1 MEPWRNK
8 ILDQQ
13 LEDLK
18 ELMRLKG
25 QLPPKS
31 NQASISDPIVEGL
44 STKNADKV
52 LERLDELV
60 GMKSVKDEV
69 KTLINL
75 LKMQK
80 LRQSKGI
87 KPPSITLHSVFCG
100 PPGTGKT
107 TIARLMGQI
116 YKELGVL
123 AKGHLVET
131 DRAGLVAG
139 YIGQTA
145 EKVHQVVDSA
155 LDGVLFIDEAYA
167 LIPEGAGRDFGQEAV
182 DTLLKRLVED
192 RERLVVIVAGYEEDM
207 SRFLDSNSGLRSRF
221 NKYFSFEDYQPHEL
235 LEIFEGICKQHHFK
249 LDSAGKEV
257 LSNKLCELYSA
268 RTKSFGNGRL
278 VKNIFEKVIE
288 GQANRLA
295 DISNISDKMMMA
307 LQAEDIQ
314 QLSKFY

>member
-87 KPPSITLHSVFCG
+87 KPPPITLHSVFCG

>member
-1 MEPWRNK
+1 MEPWRNQ

-25 QLPPKS
+25 QLPNQS
-31 NQASISDPIVEGL
+31 NQVSTSNSKVDGL
-44 STKNADKV
+44 PTKNADKV

-60 GMKSVKDEV
+60 GMQSVKDEV

-87 KPPSITLHSVFCG
+87 KPPPMTLHSVFCG

-123 AKGHLVET
+123 SKGHLVET

-145 EKVHQVVDSA
+145 AKVHQIVDSA

-167 LIPEGAGRDFGQEAV
+167 LIPEDGGKDFGHEAV
-182 DTLLKRLVED
+182 ATLLTRMVND
-192 RERLVVIVAGYEEDM
+192 GERLVVIVAGYQDDM
-207 SRFLDSNSGLRSRF
+207 SRFLDSNPGLKSRF
-221 NKYFSFEDYQPHEL
+221 NQYFSFEDYQPQEL
-235 LEIFEGICKQHHFK
+235 LKIFEGICKQHHFN
-249 LDSAGKEV
+249 LDSAAKE
-257 LSNKLCELYSA
+257 LLLNKFCELYAA

-278 VKNIFEKVIE
+278 VKNIFQKVIQ

-295 DISNISDKMMMA
+295 DISAISDEMMMT
-307 LQAEDIQ
+307 LQLEDVQ

>member
-1 MEPWRNK
+1 MEPWHNQ

-18 ELMRLKG
+18 KLMRLKG
-25 QLPPKS
+25 ELPPQS
-31 NQASISDPIVEGL
+31 NQDFTSNQSVEDLSIR
-44 STKNADKV
+44 NADKV
-52 LERLDELV
+52 LEKLDALV

-69 KTLINL
+69 RTLINL
-75 LKMQK
+75 LKMQR

-87 KPPSITLHSVFCG
+87 VPPPITLHSVFCG

-123 AKGHLVET
+123 TKGHLVET

-145 EKVHQVVDSA
+145 AKVHQVVDSA

-167 LIPEGAGRDFGQEAV
+167 LIPEGGKDSFGQEAV
-182 DTLLKRLVED
+182 DTLLKRLVDD
-192 RERLVVIVAGYEEDM
+192 RERLVVIVAGYQDDM

-221 NKYFSFEDYQPHEL
+221 NKYFSFEDYQPYEL

-249 LDSAGKEV
+249 LDFAGKEL
-257 LSNKLCELYSA
+257 LSNKLGELYAA

-295 DISNISDKMMMA
+295 DISSISDEMMMT
-307 LQAEDIQ
+307 LQIEDIQ

>member
-1 MEPWRNK
+1 MESWRNQ
-8 ILDQQ
+8 IIDQQ

-25 QLPPKS
+25 QLPAQS
-31 NQASISDPIVEGL
+31 NQASTSNSKNDGLPI
-44 STKNADKV
+44 KNADKV

-87 KPPSITLHSVFCG
+87 KPPPMTLHSVFCG

-123 AKGHLVET
+123 SKGHLVET

-145 EKVHQVVDSA
+145 AKVHQIVDSA

-167 LIPEGAGRDFGQEAV
+167 LIPEDGGKDFGHEAV
-182 DTLLKRLVED
+182 ATLLTRMVND
-192 RERLVVIVAGYEEDM
+192 GERLVVIVAGYQDDM
-207 SRFLDSNSGLRSRF
+207 SRFLDSNSGLKSRF
-221 NKYFSFEDYQPHEL
+221 NQYFSFEDYQPQEL
-235 LEIFEGICKQHHFK
+235 LKIFEGICKQHHFN
-249 LDSAGKEV
+249 LDSDAKE
-257 LSNKLCELYSA
+257 LLLNKFCELYAA

-278 VKNIFEKVIE
+278 VKNIFQKVIQ

-295 DISNISDKMMMA
+295 DISAISDEMMMK
-307 LQAEDIQ
+307 LQLEDIQ